1 MAYFSNG
8 SEGMAFDEQCERCRF
23 GDEPCPIACI
33 QLVYNYDA
41 CNNKI
46 ATKIMD
52 DLVEQDGTCTMF
64 KQFEKFFSNHGQTK
78 LNL

>member
-8 SEGMAFDEQCERCRF
+8 SEGMVFNEQCERCRF
-23 GDEPCPIACI
+23 GEESCPIACI

-52 DLVEQDGTCTMF
+52 DLVEQDGTCMMF
-64 KQFEKFFSNHGQTK
+64 KQFEKLFSNHGQTK